1 MKERVDFSSS
11 LADRLIGFL
20 AFKRMQGH
28 DYSGNIFRIRH
39 LDSFLTREGSDDGI
53 LHAETLKSYCDE
65 VAGLC
70 VNSASGY
77 QTVARQFSIYLHA
90 FKPESAVLPARIH
103 FRHSRQIRFYPLSED
118 QIADLMAAT
127 DIVGFRCAIRR
138 HCFRFLIGFLY
149 CTGLRISEAL
159 ALNMQDVDTRYAT
172 LFIRRGKFHKERLVA
187 MSSSTVEAMKVW
199 LGHRQQYA
207 GDASSAPLF
216 VVERH
221 KRPDRYQASHAFRRI
236 CQHCGIEGDPHPRLH
251 DLRHNYACRC
261 VSQWREQGKDVNA
274 LLPVLANAMGHVD
287 YYATQVYIHINAASL
302 RDAACKFDAHVR
314 NTLENSK

>member
-28 DYSGNIFRIRH
+28 DYSGNIFRLRH
-39 LDSFLTREGSDDGI
+39 LDAFLSREGSDDGV
-53 LHAETLKSYCDE
+53 LHAEVLKRYCDE

-77 QTVARQFSIYLHA
+77 HTVARQFSIYLHA
-90 FKPESAVLPARIH
+90 FETRSAVLPARIQPQRSH
-103 FRHSRQIRFYPLSED
+103 QICFYPLSED

-127 DIVGFRCAIRR
+127 DIAGFRCAIRR

-149 CTGLRISEAL
+149 STGLRISEAL
-159 ALNMQDVDTRYAT
+159 ALNMQDLDTQHAT

-187 MSSSTVEAMKVW
+187 MSSSTFEAMKVW
-199 LGHRQQYA
+199 LGQRQQYA
-207 GDASSAPLF
+207 GDEASAPLF
-216 VVERH
+216 VVELH
-221 KRPDRYQASHAFRRI
+221 KRPDRYQISHAFRRI
-236 CQHCGIEGDPHPRLH
+236 CQRCGIEGDPHPRLH

-274 LLPVLANAMGHVD
+274 LLPILANAMGHVD
-287 YYATQVYIHINAASL
+287 FHATQLYIHINAASL
-302 RDAACKFDAHVR
+302 RDASNKFDAHIR